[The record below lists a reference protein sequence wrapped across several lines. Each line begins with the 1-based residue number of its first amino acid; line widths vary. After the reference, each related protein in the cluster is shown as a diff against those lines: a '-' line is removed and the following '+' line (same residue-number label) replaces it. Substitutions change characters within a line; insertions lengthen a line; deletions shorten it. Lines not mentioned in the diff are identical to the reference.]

1 MERWRFETHT
11 FHLPTCEML
20 ITLQDI
26 AIITGL
32 PIDGNVVC
40 VPTNLYWGQV
50 CDNLLGVTPP
60 TTALAY
66 GGLKIT

>member
-1 MERWRFETHT
+1 MS
-11 FHLPTCEML
+11 

-32 PIDGNVVC
+32 SIDGNAVC
-40 VPTNLYWGQV
+40 GPTNLNWGTV
-50 CDNLLGVTPP
+50 CQNLLGVTPP
-60 TTALAY
+60 ATALDY